1 MVWVHCSTM
10 PTTSQDS
17 WREGRGLPVLPE
29 FPKPS
34 TGPGTQ
40 NRQNMHVKKRKWDKD
55 MPGEGNTRHKGTEP
69 LCSFGYKWQEHRQM
83 TGTIGSWD

>member
-1 MVWVHCSTM
+1 MGNGVGSPLYNAHHIT
-10 PTTSQDS
+10 
-17 WREGRGLPVLPE
+17 RLLKGRGLPVLPE

-69 LCSFGYKWQEHRQM
+69 LCAFGYK
-83 TGTIGSWD
+83 

>member
-1 MVWVHCSTM
+1 MGNGVRSLLNNAHHIT
-10 PTTSQDS
+10 
-17 WREGRGLPVLPE
+17 RLLKGRGLAVLPE

-55 MPGEGNTRHKGTEP
+55 MPGEGNTRHKVTEP
-69 LCSFGYKWQEHRQM
+69 LCVFGYK
-83 TGTIGSWD
+83 